1 MTEDRLSCTRSVVE
15 NQCPDCQ
22 CDYTIKHGCTNGGKQ
37 RYRCKQCG
45 KTFLSDY
52 TYNACQPTIDK
63 HIILFTKEG
72 LGIRSTARVLK
83 ISATTLLKRIVS
95 IAKGIPQPPII
106 KGRSYEVD
114 EMRTFIG
121 MKSRLRWIVYALDRE
136 SKQVVSFNVGR
147 RTNQTLRVV
156 ITSLKLSDARKIYTD
171 KLKNY
176 RFLITQKL
184 HSTTL
189 RATNHIERRNLT
201 LRTHLKRL
209 NRKTICFSRSLTLL
223 VAIIKIYL
231 WG

>member
-1 MTEDRLSCTRSVVE
+1 
-15 NQCPDCQ
+15 
-22 CDYTIKHGCTNGGKQ
+22 
-37 RYRCKQCG
+37 
-45 KTFLSDY
+45 
-52 TYNACQPTIDK
+52 
-63 HIILFTKEG
+63 

-176 RFLITQKL
+176 RFLITRKL
-184 HSTTL
+184 HSTTH
-189 RATNHIERRNLT
+189 RATNHIERKNLT
-201 LRTHLKRL
+201 IRTHLKRL